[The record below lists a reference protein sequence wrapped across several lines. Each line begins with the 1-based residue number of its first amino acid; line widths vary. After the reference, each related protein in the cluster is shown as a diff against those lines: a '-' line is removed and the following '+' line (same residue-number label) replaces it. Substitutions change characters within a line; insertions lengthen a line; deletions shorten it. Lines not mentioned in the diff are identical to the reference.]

1 VRFGFVDAE
10 KAQYPVGV
18 LCRALNVSRSG
29 YYQWLRR
36 PACER
41 DRQDE
46 QLSVSI
52 NASHRR
58 SRRRYGSPRI
68 HRDLR
73 AQGIRVGRKRIERI
87 MRERGIVARR
97 KRRFRK
103 TTDSNHPFPTAPN
116 VVSRC
121 FQVERP
127 NTIWA
132 GDITYVWTEE
142 GWLYLAVIL
151 DLFSRRVVGW
161 AVDDTLDRRLA
172 LAALD
177 RALAARRPPPGLV
190 HHSDRGSQ
198 YASHDYRNSLS
209 QRGLICSMSRK
220 GDCWDNAVVES
231 FFSTIKAE
239 LLDDDTWPSKA
250 AAENAIAAYIDGFYN
265 LTRRHSTLDYVSPA
279 EFELRFQVAALAA

>member
-1 VRFGFVDAE
+1 MRFGFVEAE

-18 LCRALNVSRSG
+18 LCRVLNVSRSG

-36 PACER
+36 PASER

-52 NASHRR
+52 KASHQR
-58 SRRRYGSPRI
+58 SQRRYGSPRV

-73 AQGIRVGRKRIERI
+73 AQGIRVGRKRVERI
-87 MRERGIVARR
+87 MRQQGLVARR

-116 VVSRC
+116 VVSRH
-121 FQVERP
+121 FQVEQP
-127 NTIWA
+127 NTVWA

-161 AVDDTLDRRLA
+161 AVDDTLDRRLP
-172 LAALD
+172 LGALD
-177 RALAARRPPPGLV
+177 RALHARRPAPGLV

-198 YASHDYRNSLS
+198 YASDDYRSALRR
-209 QRGLICSMSRK
+209 RGLVCSMSRK

-239 LLDDDTWPSKA
+239 LLDETAWPSRR
-250 AAENAIAAYIDGFYN
+250 AAETAIAAYIDGFYN
-265 LTRRHSTLDYVSPA
+265 LTRRHSTLDYLSPS
-279 EFELRFQVAALAA
+279 EFELRSHVAALAA